1 MYKNHNPRRE
11 SDNYQTSLKLAQGV
25 CARLQTLIPAPKV
38 ILEPS
43 AGLGRFV
50 TASREYWPQADI
62 TAVEVREECEEP
74 LKGSGSTR
82 VLMGTWENVNLTDV
96 PVPDLVV
103 GNPPYEFAQEHLEL
117 SLNRVRQ
124 PNPSPVVV
132 GDPPLGGYVAFLL
145 RMAFLNSQARV
156 KTLWDLQK
164 GFRYL
169 MPLAQRPSFTGDGKS
184 EHSEYAVYVFQVG
197 YKGNAEILPHLWVEG
212 VLTRE
217 S

>member
-1 MYKNHNPRRE
+1 MYRNHLPRRE
-11 SDNYQTSLKLAQGV
+11 SDNYQTSLLLARGA
-25 CARLQTLIPAPKV
+25 CERLQGLIPAPKT

-50 TASREYWPQADI
+50 TASREYWPQSDI
-62 TAVEVREECEEP
+62 TAVEVREECEKP
-74 LKGSGSTR
+74 LAESGATR
-82 VLMGTWENVNLTDV
+82 VRMGTWEGVDLTDV
-96 PVPDLVV
+96 PVPDLIV

-117 SLNRVRQ
+117 ALKRVRQ
-124 PNPSPVVV
+124 PKPVGLII
-132 GDPPLGGYVAFLL
+132 GDKPLGGYVAFLL

-169 MPLAQRPSFTGDGKS
+169 LPLAQRPSFTGDGKS

-197 YKGNAEILPHLWVEG
+197 YKGNAEILPHLWVDG

>member
-1 MYKNHNPRRE
+1 VYRNHLPRRE
-11 SDNYQTSLKLAQGV
+11 SDNYQTSLKLALGI
-25 CARLQTLIPAPKV
+25 CARLQNLLPAPKT

-50 TASREYWPQADI
+50 TASRQCWPQSDI
-62 TAVEVREECEEP
+62 TAVEVREECEKP
-74 LKGSGSTR
+74 LEDSGSNR
-82 VLMGTWENVNLTDV
+82 VCMGTWEAVDLTSA
-96 PVPDLVV
+96 PTPDLIV

-117 SLNRVRQ
+117 ALSRVRQ
-124 PNPSPVVV
+124 PKV
-132 GDPPLGGYVAFLL
+132 GPIIVGEPPLGGYVAFLL

-184 EHSEYAVYVFQVG
+184 EHSEYAVYIFQAG